1 MGFYEFCELT
11 AIRDFTWDFKIR
23 NLPRLLKSWARRSDW
38 PPALAFDCGG
48 MDTSGVDSGAAAAAA
63 GIPKNSETSK
73 GGAPELSP
81 INMKANKIV
90 DFPIFVRLVMMVARI
105 KVSDLKELS
114 WWKAKP
120 NWGLSCLRFETTFFF
135 KVWAE
140 MGRTVVLL
148 LWLVL
153 AWAVEAC

>member
-1 MGFYEFCELT
+1 
-11 AIRDFTWDFKIR
+11 
-23 NLPRLLKSWARRSDW
+23 
-38 PPALAFDCGG
+38 

-105 KVSDLKELS
+105 KVSDFKELS
-114 WWKAKP
+114 
-120 NWGLSCLRFETTFFF
+120 
-135 KVWAE
+135 
-140 MGRTVVLL
+140 
-148 LWLVL
+148 
-153 AWAVEAC
+153 